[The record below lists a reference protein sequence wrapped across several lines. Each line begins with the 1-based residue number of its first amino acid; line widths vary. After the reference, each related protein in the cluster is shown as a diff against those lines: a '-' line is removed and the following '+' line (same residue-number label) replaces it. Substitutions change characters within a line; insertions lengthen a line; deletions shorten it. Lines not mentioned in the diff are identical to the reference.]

1 MHTPITITA
10 TTLRSIAADD
20 IATQAKESAAA
31 LLAHGWDPESG
42 PYDLGAFSGDREALA
57 QRLGHEPTREQCRE
71 LERQIRAA
79 LTAD

>member
-1 MHTPITITA
+1 MTTISISAA
-10 TTLRSIAADD
+10 TIQTIALDD

-31 LLAHGWDPESG
+31 LLAQGWDPASG

-57 QRLGHEPTREQCRE
+57 ERLGHEPTRDQCRE

-79 LTAD
+79 LAA